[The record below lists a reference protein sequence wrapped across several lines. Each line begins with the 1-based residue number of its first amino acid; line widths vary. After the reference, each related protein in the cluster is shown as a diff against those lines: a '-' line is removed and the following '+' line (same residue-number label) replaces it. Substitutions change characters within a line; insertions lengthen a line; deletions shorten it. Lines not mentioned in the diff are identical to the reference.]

1 VPSTYP
7 ATPGESTQTGQPQGW
22 GQQGTTQWGQPTW
35 AGPYG
40 GAGQPGAPPPPG
52 LPPGQPPGW
61 GPGGWQ
67 QARPKPGIIP
77 LRPISLL
84 EIYDGAFQAL
94 RTNPRTMI
102 GVSAV
107 VIAITTLISAV
118 PQAFGLV
125 AFSRALLRDPGAAG
139 ASPQE
144 IATGVTGL
152 ASGFII
158 PAVIEWLAVT
168 VVTGLLIVAVS
179 AAVLGRRTPPGVLWQ
194 RTRGRVAALIGV
206 AVLVPLAILAVVI
219 AFTLPGTLLLIAGA
233 TPAGVVL
240 LVLGV
245 LATVPVAIL
254 LGVRWSMAPPAL
266 LLEEL
271 PVVASIGRSWRLV
284 RGSFWRVFG
293 ILVLT
298 GILVSI
304 ASSVITFPLVAISA
318 LLDVGNEVPYSN
330 FAITL
335 AQLAIRGV
343 ATIVSGAIFYPF
355 QASVTA
361 LLYIDLR
368 MRREG
373 LDVELIRASE
383 GGIGG

>member
-1 VPSTYP
+1 
-7 ATPGESTQTGQPQGW
+7 
-22 GQQGTTQWGQPTW
+22 
-35 AGPYG
+35 
-40 GAGQPGAPPPPG
+40 
-52 LPPGQPPGW
+52 
-61 GPGGWQ
+61 
-67 QARPKPGIIP
+67 
-77 LRPISLL
+77 
-84 EIYDGAFQAL
+84 
-94 RTNPRTMI
+94 MI
-102 GVSAV
+102 GVSAI

-125 AFSRALLRDPGAAG
+125 AFSRALLRDPETADV
-139 ASPQE
+139 SPQE
-144 IATGVTGL
+144 IATGVSGL
-152 ASGFII
+152 VGGFFI

-179 AAVLGRRTPPGVLWQ
+179 AAVLGRRTPPGVLWD
-194 RTRGRVAALIGV
+194 RTKGRVAALIGV
-206 AVLVPLAILAVVI
+206 AVLVPLAILAVVV
-219 AFTLPGTLLLIAGA
+219 AFALPGTLLLIAGA
-233 TPAGVVL
+233 TVPGVVL
-240 LVLGV
+240 LVLGL
-245 LATVPVAIL
+245 LAAVPVAIL

-266 LLEEL
+266 LLEEQ
-271 PVVASIGRSWRLV
+271 PVTASLGRSWRLV

-304 ASSVITFPLVAISA
+304 GSGVITLPLAAISA
-318 LLDVGNEVPYSN
+318 LLDLGEDVPYSN
-330 FAITL
+330 FGITL

-343 ATIVSGAIFYPF
+343 ATIVAGAIFYPF

>member
-1 VPSTYP
+1 VDDAIPPERPAPQPPPPAPWQRPDQPPPGVPSTYP
-7 ATPGESTQTGQPQGW
+7 AAPGEATQTGQPQGW

-35 AGPYG
+35 GGPYG

-144 IATGVTGL
+144 IAAGVTGL

-179 AAVLGRRTPPGVLWQ
+179 AAVLGRAPLPACSGS
-194 RTRGRVAALIGV
+194 GPAAGW
-206 AVLVPLAILAVVI
+206 P
-219 AFTLPGTLLLIAGA
+219 
-233 TPAGVVL
+233 
-240 LVLGV
+240 
-245 LATVPVAIL
+245 
-254 LGVRWSMAPPAL
+254 R
-266 LLEEL
+266 
-271 PVVASIGRSWRLV
+271 
-284 RGSFWRVFG
+284 
-293 ILVLT
+293 
-298 GILVSI
+298 
-304 ASSVITFPLVAISA
+304 
-318 LLDVGNEVPYSN
+318 
-330 FAITL
+330 
-335 AQLAIRGV
+335 
-343 ATIVSGAIFYPF
+343 
-355 QASVTA
+355 
-361 LLYIDLR
+361 
-368 MRREG
+368 
-373 LDVELIRASE
+373 
-383 GGIGG
+383 